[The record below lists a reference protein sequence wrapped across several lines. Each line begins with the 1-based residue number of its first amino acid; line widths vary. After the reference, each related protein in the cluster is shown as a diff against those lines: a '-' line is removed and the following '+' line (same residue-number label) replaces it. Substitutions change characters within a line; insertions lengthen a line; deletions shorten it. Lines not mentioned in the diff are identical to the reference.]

1 MRRAALSWAWAIMF
15 FGVMLEAWGEDITTA
30 PPSTLPS
37 PGLAA
42 RFNSPQGIIDDASGN
57 LYVVDSGNH
66 KIRKISPAGIVT
78 TLAGRS
84 RSPGSADGV
93 RFDAQ
98 FNSPTGIAIDPSGN
112 LYVVDTGNNTIRKIT
127 PDGVVTTLAGA
138 AGESGAD
145 NGSGSA
151 ARFNQPSNIAI
162 DTAGNLYVTDTGN
175 LLIRKIT
182 PDGSVS
188 TLVGQTGVRGNDDG
202 DRSSATFL
210 GPVGITADAAGNLYI
225 TDVQLD
231 VTSPILTRDLTLIRK
246 ITPAGFVTT
255 LAGSIAS
262 PPPPSNADGTGSN
275 ARFLA
280 SAGITINA
288 TGDLL
293 FVADTGNRSIRRV
306 TLAGEVTTLPVPV
319 PEDSP
324 LGTQFPSGITAD
336 DAGNLFFTDVSNAI
350 VRRIAADGVV
360 TTIAGKAGE
369 PGALDAP

>member
-1 MRRAALSWAWAIMF
+1 MRRAALSLAWAVIF
-15 FGVMLEAWGEDITTA
+15 FSVMLQAWGEGGVTV
-30 PPSTLPS
+30 PPSVQPS

-42 RFNSPQGIIDDASGN
+42 RFNNPQGITHDASGN
-57 LYVVDSGNH
+57 LYVVDTGNQ
-66 KIRKISPAGIVT
+66 KIRKITPAGIVT

-93 RFDAQ
+93 RFNAQ
-98 FNSPTGIAIDPSGN
+98 FNSPTGIAIDASGN
-112 LYVVDTGNNTIRKIT
+112 LYVADTGNNTIRKIT
-127 PDGVVTTLAGA
+127 PDGVVTTLAGTPGPSGDA
-138 AGESGAD
+138 DGSGAT
-145 NGSGSA
+145 

-162 DTAGNLYVTDTGN
+162 DAAGNLYVTDTGN

-202 DRSSATFL
+202 DPSAATFL
-210 GPVGITADAAGNLYI
+210 GPVGITADEAGNLYI

-246 ITPAGFVTT
+246 ITPAGVVTT
-255 LAGSIAS
+255 LAGSIAA
-262 PPPPSNADGTGSN
+262 PPPPSNTDGVGSD
-275 ARFLA
+275 ARFLG

-288 TGDLL
+288 AGDLL
-293 FVADTGNRSIRRV
+293 FVADTENRSIRRV

-350 VRRIAADGVV
+350 VRKIAPDGVV
-360 TTIAGKAGE
+360 TTIAGKAGV
-369 PGALDAP
+369 PGALDFP

>member
-1 MRRAALSWAWAIMF
+1 MRRVALSLAWAVIF
-15 FGVMLEAWGEDITTA
+15 FSVMLQAWGEGGATV
-30 PPSTLPS
+30 PPSIKPS

-42 RFNSPQGIIDDASGN
+42 RFNNPQGITHDASGN
-57 LYVVDSGNH
+57 LYVVDTGNQ
-66 KIRKISPAGIVT
+66 KIRKITPAGIVT

-93 RFDAQ
+93 RFNAQ
-98 FNSPTGIAIDPSGN
+98 FNSPTGIAIDASGN
-112 LYVVDTGNNTIRKIT
+112 LYVADTGNNTIRKIT
-127 PDGVVTTLAGA
+127 PDGVVTTLAGTPGPSGDA
-138 AGESGAD
+138 DGSGAV
-145 NGSGSA
+145 

-162 DTAGNLYVTDTGN
+162 DAAGNLYVTDTGN

-202 DRSSATFL
+202 DPSSATFL
-210 GPVGITADAAGNLYI
+210 GPVGITADEAGNLYI

-246 ITPAGFVTT
+246 ITPAGVVTT
-255 LAGSIAS
+255 LAGSIAP
-262 PPPPSNADGTGSN
+262 PPPPSNTDGVGSD
-275 ARFLA
+275 ARFLG

-288 TGDLL
+288 AGDLL
-293 FVADTGNRSIRRV
+293 FVADTENRSIRRV

-350 VRRIAADGVV
+350 VRKIAPDGMV
-360 TTIAGKAGE
+360 TTIAGKAGV
-369 PGALDAP
+369 PGALDFP

>member
-1 MRRAALSWAWAIMF
+1 MRRAALSLAWAVIF
-15 FGVMLEAWGEDITTA
+15 FSVMLQAWGEGGVTV
-30 PPSTLPS
+30 PPSVQPS

-42 RFNSPQGIIDDASGN
+42 RFNNPQGITHDASGN
-57 LYVVDSGNH
+57 LYVVDTGNQ
-66 KIRKISPAGIVT
+66 KIRKITPAGIVT

-93 RFDAQ
+93 RFNAQ
-98 FNSPTGIAIDPSGN
+98 FNSPTGIAIDASGN
-112 LYVVDTGNNTIRKIT
+112 LYVADTGNNTIRKIT
-127 PDGVVTTLAGA
+127 PDGVVTTLAGTPGPSGDA
-138 AGESGAD
+138 DGSGA
-145 NGSGSA
+145 A

-162 DTAGNLYVTDTGN
+162 DAAGNLYVTDTGN

-202 DRSSATFL
+202 DPSAATFL
-210 GPVGITADAAGNLYI
+210 GPVGITADEAGNLYI

-246 ITPAGFVTT
+246 ITPAGVVTT
-255 LAGSIAS
+255 LAGSIAA
-262 PPPPSNADGTGSN
+262 PPPPSNTDGVGSD
-275 ARFLA
+275 ARFLG

-288 TGDLL
+288 AGDLL
-293 FVADTGNRSIRRV
+293 FVADTENRSIRRV

-350 VRRIAADGVV
+350 VRKIAPDGVV
-360 TTIAGKAGE
+360 TTIAGKAGV
-369 PGALDAP
+369 PGALDFP